1 MEQGTTTRTG
11 HEDEGIDQD
20 RLALAAGAP
29 TAFDPEAGMATA
41 EYAIAT
47 LAAAGLAG
55 LLIAILK
62 SDAVRGLIEGV
73 VTSAF
78 SIR

>member
-11 HEDEGIDQD
+11 HEDEAVDQD

-78 SIR
+78 SIL

>member
-1 MEQGTTTRTG
+1 MSKEQTTRTG
-11 HEDEGIDQD
+11 HDGTAELD
-20 RLALAAGAP
+20 LAAVAH
-29 TAFDPEAGMATA
+29 ASALDPEAGMATA

-62 SDAVRGLIEGV
+62 SETVRGLIEGV
-73 VTSAF
+73 ISSAF
-78 SIR
+78 SIG

>member
-1 MEQGTTTRTG
+1 MTKEQTTRTG
-11 HEDEGIDQD
+11 HDGTGDLD
-20 RLALAAGAP
+20 LAAASQAP
-29 TAFDPEAGMATA
+29 ELDPEAGMATA

-62 SDAVRGLIEGV
+62 SETVRGLVEGV
-73 VTSAF
+73 ISSAF
-78 SIR
+78 SIG